1 MTCNMGNGDRMFRGI
16 LGIVIVAAGVFFQS
30 WWGLIGL
37 IPLVTSVFAW
47 CPAYVPFNINTG
59 AKPKE

>member
-1 MTCNMGNGDRMFRGI
+1 MFRGV

-37 IPLVTSVFAW
+37 IPLVTSIFAW
-47 CPAYVPFNINTG
+47 CPAYVPFNFNTG
-59 AKPKE
+59 AKPKG

>member
-1 MTCNMGNGDRMFRGI
+1 MTCNMGSGDRMFRGV

-37 IPLVTSVFAW
+37 IPLATSTVGW
-47 CPAYVPFNINTG
+47 CPAFVPFKINTG
-59 AKPKE
+59 AGPKV